1 MRNIYL
7 RILLIVFSVLLV
19 AMDYPSGGT
28 DHSSYYCEGGQISM
42 GDSIADFF
50 KKCGAPNQTGQGS
63 VKANLVWAYLNTT
76 AREVVYFEFS
86 DNQLE
91 RIYSVKCL
99 KTEDANKDPN
109 CAQLQNRRVIIIR

>member
-7 RILLIVFSVLLV
+7 HILLIVFSVLLV

-28 DHSSYYCEGGQISM
+28 DHSSYFCEGGQIST

-50 KKCGAPNQTGQGS
+50 KKCGAPNQTGRGS
-63 VKANLVWAYLNTT
+63 DRANPVWAYLNTT
-76 AREVVYFEFS
+76 AREVDYFEFS

-99 KTEDANKDPN
+99 TKEDTDKDPN
-109 CAQLQNRRVIIIR
+109 CAKLQNRRVIIIR